1 MKKIFLSLLIIL
13 MACHTSRENKAAKMS
28 VQTIAKEKFSGPV
41 NFVENKNN
49 LYTLCYNQQPS
60 ANLNPHQPLHF
71 LLFDNQKNEIVFED
85 NLPNGSVKWIGKY
98 QIKVEVIPGI
108 VSIEQENN
116 AHFYIYDVQLKKKIK
131 NQ

>member
-1 MKKIFLSLLIIL
+1 MKKILLSLLIIL
-13 MACHTSRENKAAKMS
+13 MACQPSGKNEMGKVSIQS
-28 VQTIAKEKFSGPV
+28 VVKEKFSGPV
-41 NFVENKNN
+41 KFVDNKNN

-60 ANLNPHQPLHF
+60 ANLNPQQPLHF
-71 LLFDNQKNEIVFED
+71 LLFDNQKNEVIYED

-108 VSIEQENN
+108 VSIEQENI